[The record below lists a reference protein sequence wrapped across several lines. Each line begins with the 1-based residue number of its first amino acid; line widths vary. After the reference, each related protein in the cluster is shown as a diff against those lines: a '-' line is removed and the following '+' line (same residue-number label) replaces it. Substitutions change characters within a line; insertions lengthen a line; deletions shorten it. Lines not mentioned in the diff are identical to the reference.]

1 MTLLKN
7 LLFFPYF
14 IYVCLWFVL
23 LILLAFPITLVLIL
37 FPERIKNKGLFYVL
51 KMISNIWFVAI
62 GIIPINYHRKK
73 INFSKNYIIT
83 PNHQSFID
91 AAIIYTCI
99 PQVFKTLGK
108 IGIEKT
114 PFYGVMYNNVV
125 ITVDRSSV
133 SAKALSYRKMI
144 KELASGISLAIF
156 PEGTFPNQP
165 SQELL
170 PFQNGCFSLAIQQ
183 QTDILP
189 VLFLDSAFR
198 MHPSKIIHCTPGWN
212 RAVYLPPVS
221 IQNYS
226 SDDLLKLKQLVKN
239 YMQTCLDYSRENP
252 AKDVWA
258 FAQQW
263 LQQNHTP
270 IT

>member
-1 MTLLKN
+1 MNHLKN
-7 LLFFPYF
+7 ILYFPYF

-23 LILLAFPITLVLIL
+23 LILLAFPVTLILIL

-51 KMISNIWFVAI
+51 KIISNIWFVMI
-62 GIIPINYHRKK
+62 GIIHKNYHRKK
-73 INFSKNYIIT
+73 IDFSKNYIIT
-83 PNHQSFID
+83 PNHQSFLD

-133 SAKALSYRKMI
+133 SAKALSYRKMM

-165 SQELL
+165 SPNLL

-189 VLFLDSAFR
+189 VLFLDSALR
-198 MHPSKIIHCTPGWN
+198 MHPSKIIRFMPGIN
-212 RAVYLPPVS
+212 RAVYLPPISVRNF
-221 IQNYS
+221 QT
-226 SDDLLKLKQLVKN
+226 DDIPKLKQLVRN
-239 YMQTCLDYSRENP
+239 YMQASLDFSKSNS
-252 AKDVWA
+252 AQNLWQ

-263 LQQNHTP
+263 LDKNQSEA
-270 IT
+270 I